1 MRPGQQG
8 FDWLLSF
15 TSFTVDCYSLSLSI
29 IHDYL
34 LLLTV
39 INLLLI
45 KTIAT
50 GILCHVMG
58 PKRCCRTVAF
68 SPSAQTASVLLLGC
82 GICGIMIM
90 VGLVLEN
97 LDINYEYYYVCFI
110 RSLPLQ
116 TKKLSICGICGRI
129 VLEKRL
135 NNPVWDRSAILGEA
149 GHLTYG
155 KDWRI
160 IMI

>member
-8 FDWLLSF
+8 CDWFLSC

-34 LLLTV
+34 LWLTV
-39 INLLLI
+39 IILLLI
-45 KTIAT
+45 KTIDT

-97 LDINYEYYYVCFI
+97 LDINYEYYYVYLCVFYPLPPPPNKNSI
-110 RSLPLQ
+110 NLWNMLKDRIGKTAQQSSVGSISNFWRS
-116 TKKLSICGICGRI
+116 
-129 VLEKRL
+129 
-135 NNPVWDRSAILGEA
+135 RS
-149 GHLTYG
+149 HLT
-155 KDWRI
+155 
-160 IMI
+160 